1 MLLGLLSSYL
11 NKQNKK
17 NPHPQR
23 AHGGGEEG
31 RLGKNCPKCISTG
44 RLCLIVLFHGLF
56 KRTLFIS
63 RVIVSCSRQGSGL
76 PPSEAQEFL
85 AKSVRVWVFFPCV
98 CYPDMFPPADR
109 SCTWSCSGPLVPMRL
124 LICLSP
130 GIRAC
135 HSVSHLGHAVSLWG
149 RLYLTWAKDLGAQG
163 TFFQEQPCCGQ
174 PHHLQAPR

>member
-1 MLLGLLSSYL
+1 MYFRWQTAFNCIVSWPIQENVVYFKSTSF
-11 NKQNKK
+11 
-17 NPHPQR
+17 P
-23 AHGGGEEG
+23 A
-31 RLGKNCPKCISTG
+31 LGKALAFHAVKLRNFWQN
-44 RLCLIVLFHGLF
+44 LFVF
-56 KRTLFIS
+56 AF
-63 RVIVSCSRQGSGL
+63 
-76 PPSEAQEFL
+76 
-85 AKSVRVWVFFPCV
+85 FFPCV

-174 PHHLQAPR
+174 PHHLQAPH